1 MGGRAAGLTA
11 ALVSAMSLNFFLT
24 RPYLSLTIERTDD
37 AVAFLA
43 LAVCGLIAAAFGR
56 RRVRTAEIATR
67 TRADLRVL
75 GRTAEQLAA
84 GASSAE
90 LLEDL
95 RRSFGLG
102 GVVLRHADERLVA
115 AAPPDAASRAAPRP
129 ELDPRTLISEETGH
143 EAVVH
148 RLGRA
153 GFRFPEH
160 GGRLRLPGPEP
171 LFLDVWEGSL
181 DGLSLDERAA
191 LAVAALMIALA
202 GRASAA

>member
-1 MGGRAAGLTA
+1 M
-11 ALVSAMSLNFFLT
+11 
-24 RPYLSLTIERTDD
+24 D
-37 AVAFLA
+37 
-43 LAVCGLIAAAFGR
+43 
-56 RRVRTAEIATR
+56 
-67 TRADLRVL
+67 
-75 GRTAEQLAA
+75 QLAA
-84 GASSAE
+84 AV
-90 LLEDL
+90 LLPGFHGTTAPDWLL
-95 RRSFGLG
+95 RRVADGLG